1 MSSVE
6 TGGVDPRIFEMIGSN
21 TLVVLGPAP
30 EKVPEWRAMVLQ
42 FKDQAI
48 QAKNE
53 QLVAL
58 LEAVVGL
65 LDAGGNPGG
74 LGADLA
80 GYYAQVWQ
88 ALIGSLDK

>member
-1 MSSVE
+1 
-6 TGGVDPRIFEMIGSN
+6 
-21 TLVVLGPAP
+21 
-30 EKVPEWRAMVLQ
+30 MVLLL
-42 FKDQAI
+42 KDQAI
-48 QAKNE
+48 QANNE

-74 LGADLA
+74 LGAGLA

-88 ALIGSLDK
+88 ALLGSLDK